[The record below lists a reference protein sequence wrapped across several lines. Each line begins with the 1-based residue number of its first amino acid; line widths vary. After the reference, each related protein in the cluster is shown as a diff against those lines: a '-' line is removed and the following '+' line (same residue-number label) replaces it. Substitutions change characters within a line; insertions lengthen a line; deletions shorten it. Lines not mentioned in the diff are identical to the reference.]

1 MKNFAYSVTI
11 TTEDNRFT
19 YETNDV
25 REAIRAVFECG
36 EDDDHICLC
45 NGYTGE
51 VLYHNGEE
59 PWCTDEMVL
68 MMLGYLVEQAEAEEE
83 PADEDEPAE
92 VVEVPRIG
100 LVSAFLAEV
109 LALPTEG
116 LPS

>member
-11 TTEDNRFT
+11 TTKDNRFT

-25 REAIRAVFECG
+25 REAIRAVFEFC
-36 EDDDHICLC
+36 EDNDHICVC

-51 VLYHNGEE
+51 VLFHNGEE
-59 PWCTDEMVL
+59 PWCTDEMGL
-68 MMLGYLVEQAEAEEE
+68 MMLGFLMEEAWGEEE
-83 PADEDEPAE
+83 DEEDEPVE
-92 VVEVPRIG
+92 VVEVPGMG

-109 LALPTEG
+109 LALPVEG

>member
-1 MKNFAYSVTI
+1 MKNFAYSVII

-36 EDDDHICLC
+36 EDDAHICLC

-51 VLYHNGEE
+51 VLYHNGDE
-59 PWCTDEMVL
+59 PWCTDEMSL
-68 MMLGYLVEQAEAEEE
+68 MMLGFVVEQAGAEEE
-83 PADEDEPAE
+83 EEDEPVE
-92 VVEVPRIG
+92 VVEVPGMG